1 MSFYKFSTTIFTNQ
15 FLPSTKRTLK
25 HIAWVR
31 ALLSP
36 VQWIRDTFFGYY
48 ADGYTGQAAVTYNS
62 ASTYAV
68 GDMVFYNGIIYI
80 CISGSTGNLPTNAT
94 YFSVKNFSFEDELR
108 HADKGVYYCI
118 KDNPNGVAPVDQEYW
133 ERLQSNF
140 IGVNDRIRLNAQVLS
155 FEYLL
160 NQWFGTNFNYPTS
173 TNDVY
178 ITHNTVDI
186 NSFIYGTTVA
196 TSSAHFLTDATQ
208 QEFINSD
215 YSSDQYNYNIN
226 IPTAIYDGLNPDEP
240 TGITTTKTA
249 IVKNFADKYNL
260 AGITYTVLIY

>member
-25 HIAWVR
+25 QIAWVKV
-31 ALLSP
+31 LLSS

-48 ADGYTGQAAVTYNS
+48 ADGYTGQAVVTYNS
-62 ASTYAV
+62 VSTYAV
-68 GDMVFYNGIIYI
+68 GDMVFYSGIIYI
-80 CISGSTGNLPTNAT
+80 CISGSTGNLPTNAI
-94 YFSVKNFSFEDELR
+94 YFSVKDFSFEDEIR
-108 HADKGVYYCI
+108 HADKGVYYCV
-118 KDNPNGVAPVDQEYW
+118 KDNPTGIAPANREYW
-133 ERLQSNF
+133 EKLQYNF
-140 IGVNDRIRLNAQVLS
+140 VGVNERIRINAQVLS

-160 NQWFGTNFNYPTS
+160 NKWFGTTFNYPTS

-186 NSFIYGTTVA
+186 NSFIYGTTLA
-196 TSSAHFLTDATQ
+196 TSSAHYLTDATQ
-208 QEFINSD
+208 QEFINYD
-215 YSSDQYNYNIN
+215 YSSAQYNYNIN
-226 IPTAIYDGLNPDEP
+226 IPTAIYDGLNPNEA